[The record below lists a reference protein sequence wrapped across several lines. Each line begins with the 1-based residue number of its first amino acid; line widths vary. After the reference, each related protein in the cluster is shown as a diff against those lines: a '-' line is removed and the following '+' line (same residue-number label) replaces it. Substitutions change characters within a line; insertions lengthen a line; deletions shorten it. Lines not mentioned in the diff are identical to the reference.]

1 MLIHLGSVNVWKM
14 IVSQEILSNAAE
26 ISILMQQEVKPL
38 KKLDPSLL
46 SCYWNRLVSLVGQF
60 GSHSEVPRLEKRRLA
75 GINLCLSVDSIFNRP
90 VFLVC

>member
-1 MLIHLGSVNVWKM
+1 MLIHLRSVNVWKM
-14 IVSQEILSNAAE
+14 IVTQEILSNAAE

-46 SCYWNRLVSLVGQF
+46 SCYWNRLVSLVSQF
-60 GSHSEVPRLEKRRLA
+60 GSHFEVPRLEKRRLA
-75 GINLCLSVDSIFNRP
+75 GINLYLSVDSIFNRP